1 MLKKIK
7 TIFCKFFGILW
18 VSLTC
23 SLLASPHDIG
33 GAEFNGI
40 LSFLLWILLCYII
53 VKNHT
58 LLAGI
63 LGTAILAGI
72 SISKFGWGNLPAVAE
87 ELGTALGMVLMA
99 FILYKLFSSKQMNDM
114 GSRTPTHRDSTP
126 VRSTPQTPP
135 SEVKPD
141 YSDYPDDPAPR
152 LVNGSDE
159 YWTYLNSAEQIYRAF
174 CDSRTVDERR
184 YYKKQGERLKT
195 RLLIEY
201 GHNDESVKSICERF
215 LDLRV

>member
-87 ELGTALGMVLMA
+87 ESGTALGMVLMA

-114 GSRTPTHRDSTP
+114 GSRTHTHRDSTP

-135 SEVKPD
+135 PEVKPD

-159 YWTYLNSAEQIYRAF
+159 YWTYLNSAEQIYHAF
-174 CDSRTVDERR
+174 CDSRTSDERR